1 MKLLAGFVLS
11 LSWSLSSWAQYKLQV
26 NGQAQPAK
34 LTFTIQDK
42 KPVAVLMTRMS
53 VSAKSAVMYAN
64 GEEAD
69 VKFKDRGG
77 QTVFYLPGG
86 NGELKV
92 TTASGEEET
101 FTISS
106 NTSNRW
112 FKTHKSC
119 RIPGLKIRYQ
129 KKTKTSYFGGIYCKS
144 KPKKKK
150 ITLYIST
157 SLDSEWL
164 GSNLFEKGGKGS
176 RWKTFDLNLD
186 GTKQTSNFRW
196 GS

>member
-1 MKLLAGFVLS
+1 MKLLAVFVLS

-106 NTSNRW
+106 NTS
-112 FKTHKSC
+112 
-119 RIPGLKIRYQ
+119 IGGLRLTRAVVSQDLKLD
-129 KKTKTSYFGGIYCKS
+129 TKRKRRHL
-144 KPKKKK
+144 
-150 ITLYIST
+150 TLAEFIVKVSRKRKRLLSIFLHPWT
-157 SLDSEWL
+157 LNGLVQTFSRKVVKAL
-164 GSNLFEKGGKGS
+164 GGKP
-176 RWKTFDLNLD
+176 LI
-186 GTKQTSNFRW
+186 
-196 GS
+196 